1 MTQITYLIG
10 QTVKERRRLSEEEMS
25 IRGISLENSLRI
37 LPSHSAVLQLE
48 NQGPGWLNRPV
59 DTLTSIVSRIFYDDI
74 LYHSFRNFSAM
85 DETMKELAV
94 RVILHKRNQMPEG
107 LQYFSPLFGPSF
119 RDEGVPGIYHQ
130 ILEFFSLL
138 VNNNFEDRFVDHL
151 SHKIIQLDDLRAGA
165 GEQRYAL
172 DSDLAL
178 LFGDYE
184 EFKRTNRLYD
194 NDDIVSSVRSFMAS
208 GNPPSLLKDIN
219 AIVFDGFITI
229 TKAEEEILYFFF
241 QNVDEILWLL
251 DFDAQENDPLEAFRK
266 AAGHSEPGDGSDHEA
281 YRIFTSLVPLME
293 RIEKAGFVTYIKRAA
308 ADEFK
313 NPFANS
319 LYRPGRYNHSK
330 EKGLKI
336 RSFHSRLDEIREIA
350 GEIKRI
356 VNQEKTGDLSSIRV
370 IFPDLNEYA
379 SLIYEIFSE
388 YGIPFNITRGV
399 PLSSSPLSR
408 IFQLLLDI
416 PLNDYRRKDI
426 HEFFTSSLVN
436 PIKESPNEHEQLQW
450 VLLLEN
456 EGAFFA
462 EENKQDVATLFKSQ
476 PADKATWQLDV
487 ATLDKAARQCG
498 IKGGDVL
505 GEYLPQARNHF
516 FFLYTNCRN
525 EKERQDV
532 LSDYHIFIHQLFHL
546 EKNIEPLRDLLKK
559 TRPKEVVQGLF
570 YLLDMFGLQKNVLS
584 LLKDQKRSDREV
596 TERII
601 RRDMRVFNSLKDLTV
616 RTARDLEKTESF
628 IASTKK
634 APLLE
639 RFKREFDILLNRTRI
654 IEDHL
659 RGSIDIS
666 EYPDIM
672 GCSFDYIFAGGLSAD
687 EFPLKEPDDFV
698 MPESSA
704 GPLRKT
710 DFTDLSRHLF
720 SHILCNYHKG
730 LYLSYPR
737 SIRDRDVQP
746 SPVLLD
752 MLSMEQQDNFY
763 HGVEELENAF
773 PWEQN
778 PYFTHEQEFLDSVAV
793 EKKASLPSAQ
803 GSFPYEHI
811 ILGENAF
818 LSESVIRSVRSM
830 VARNTVDGLSEYDG
844 LVHEAQNFTTYLTNF
859 KDMFSTSRLDMAAN
873 CPLRYLLGE
882 IFCLK
887 PVDEVEEGLSLKD
900 VGSHVH
906 AILKMIF
913 ERLKRSGQTVAS
925 IGLSEAFD
933 LAREIG
939 ENYFSRLT
947 YLEGL
952 DFFETQKSAIM
963 EGLDTPSV
971 STARGLPKRE
981 GLLAQILRFEETNLS
996 QEEIT
1001 ALEYRFGDEANNPV
1015 TLGKTR
1021 IRGYIDRVDALPA
1034 NDNMFAIYDYKTG
1047 RAPALSEI
1055 KKGLSFQLPGYL
1067 VAVTAKKDVNGGVA
1081 RYYLVNRRHLFE
1093 NNPLTS
1099 PISYR
1104 YAQKTGIDLSGVK
1117 LIGDYADNLI
1127 GLLRKGIFHHS
1138 TEEMT
1143 CSYCEFRY
1151 ACYKNTRRMQQLVDS
1166 GAFPDLYSGRKNLE
1180 RWKEV
1185 DDFRKRWKEIRKR
1198 MEDSITTRKE
1208 AKKRES
1214 LESILEFKTWIRERR
1229 SSLPFDEKYLDQ
1241 IIEEIEAY
1249 QKSL

>member
-10 QTVKERRRLSEEEMS
+10 QTVEERRRLSEEEMS

-37 LPSHSAVLQLE
+37 VPSHSVVLQLE
-48 NQGPGWLNRPV
+48 NQGPGWLHRPV

-74 LYHSFRNFSAM
+74 LYHSFRNFSSM

-119 RDEGVPGIYHQ
+119 RNESVPGIYHQ

-138 VNNNFEDRFVDHL
+138 VSNNFEDRFVDHL

-194 NDDIVSSVRSFMAS
+194 NDDIVSSVRSFLAS
-208 GNPPSLLKDIN
+208 GKPPSLLKDIN
-219 AIVFDGFITI
+219 AIIFDGFITI
-229 TKAEEEILYFFF
+229 TKAEEEILYSLF

-251 DFDAQENDPLEAFRK
+251 DFDAQENEPLEAFRK
-266 AAGHSEPGDGSDHEA
+266 AAGHSEPGNGSDHEA

-293 RIEKAGFVTYIKRAA
+293 RIERAGFVTFVKKAPA
-308 ADEFK
+308 EEFK
-313 NPFANS
+313 NPFANG
-319 LYRPGRYNHSK
+319 LYRSGKYDHSK
-330 EKGLKI
+330 EKGLNI

-356 VNQEKTGDLSSIRV
+356 VNQEKIDDLSSIRV

-388 YGIPFNITRGV
+388 YGIPFNIARGV

-408 IFQLLLDI
+408 IFQLLIDI

-426 HEFFTSSLVN
+426 HEFFTSSLVD

-450 VLLLEN
+450 LLLLEKQ
-456 EGAFFA
+456 GAFFA
-462 EENKQDVATLFKSQ
+462 EEHKQDVATLFKSRST
-476 PADKATWQLDV
+476 DKAKWQLDV
-487 ATLDKAARQCG
+487 ATLDKTARQCG

-505 GEYLPQARNHF
+505 GEYLPQARDHF
-516 FFLYTNCRN
+516 FFLHKNCRN
-525 EKERQDV
+525 EKERQDI
-532 LSDYHIFIHQLFHL
+532 LSDYYTFMHQLFHL

-570 YLLDMFGLQKNVLS
+570 YLLDMFGVQKNVLS
-584 LLKDQKRSDREV
+584 LLKDQRGSDREV

-601 RRDMRVFNSLKDLTV
+601 RRDMRAFNSLKDLTV

-628 IASTKK
+628 IASTKST
-634 APLLE
+634 PLLE
-639 RFKREFDILLNRTRI
+639 RFKRGFDALLNRTRI

-659 RGSIDIS
+659 RGSIDVS

-672 GCSFDYIFAGGLSAD
+672 GCSFDCIFAGGLSAD
-687 EFPLKEPDDFV
+687 EFPLKEPDDFII
-698 MPESSA
+698 PESSA

-720 SHILCNYHKG
+720 SYILCNYHKN

-752 MLSMEQQDNFY
+752 MLSMVEQGNFY
-763 HGVEELENAF
+763 HGIEELENAF
-773 PWEQN
+773 PWEEN

-793 EKKASLPSAQ
+793 EKKTSLPSAQ
-803 GSFPYEHI
+803 GPFPYEHI
-811 ILGENAF
+811 ILGENPF
-818 LSESVIRSVRSM
+818 LNESVIRSVRSM

-844 LVHEAQNFTTYLTNF
+844 LVHAAQNFTKYLNHF
-859 KDMFSTSRLDMAAN
+859 KDIFSTSRLDMIAN
-873 CPLRYLLGE
+873 CPLRYLLRE
-882 IFCLK
+882 IFCF
-887 PVDEVEEGLSLKD
+887 ETIEELEEELSLKD
-900 VGSHVH
+900 IGSHVH

-913 ERLKRSGQTVAS
+913 EELRKGGENVAS
-925 IGLSEAFD
+925 IGLSKAFN
-933 LAREIG
+933 LAGEIG

-971 STARGLPKRE
+971 STEGGLPKRE
-981 GLLAQILRFEETNLS
+981 GLLAQILRFEETNLC
-996 QEEIT
+996 QEKIT
-1001 ALEYRFGDEANNPV
+1001 ALEYRFGDDVNNPV

-1021 IRGYIDRVDALPA
+1021 IRGYIDRVDALPP
-1034 NDNMFAIYDYKTG
+1034 NDNMSVIYDYKTG
-1047 RAPALSEI
+1047 RAPALSDI

-1067 VAVTAKKDVNGGVA
+1067 VAVTAEKDINGGVA
-1081 RYYLVNRRHLFE
+1081 RYYLVNRRHLSE

-1099 PISYR
+1099 PISYQH
-1104 YAQKTGIDLSGVK
+1104 AQKTGIDLTGVK
-1117 LIGDYADNLI
+1117 LIDDYADELMS
-1127 GLLRKGIFHHS
+1127 LLKKGIFHHS

-1151 ACYKNTRRMQQLVDS
+1151 ACYKNTRRMAQLIDS

-1180 RWKEV
+1180 RWKKVEG
-1185 DDFRKRWKEIRKR
+1185 FRKKWKEIKKK
-1198 MEDSITTRKE
+1198 MEHSITTRKE
-1208 AKKRES
+1208 AKKREN
-1214 LESILEFKTWIRERR
+1214 LESLLEFKTWIRERR
-1229 SSLPFDEKYLDQ
+1229 SSLPFHEEYLDQ
-1241 IIEEIEAY
+1241 IIEEIEEY
-1249 QKSL
+1249 LESF